1 MLIQCSVISKSQL
14 IILHLSMC
22 NQTIFSAYPREK
34 RKKKKESEL
43 FFFSLEKISEFKA
56 QELILPAS
64 YLIDLS
70 AAMNLEERF
79 AGDLIDLY

>member
-1 MLIQCSVISKSQL
+1 M
-14 IILHLSMC
+14 
-22 NQTIFSAYPREK
+22 
-34 RKKKKESEL
+34 
-43 FFFSLEKISEFKA
+43 SEFKA

-79 AGDLIDLY
+79 AGRSDRSALRLQVQGDKWLMKKRKKHVILIIVCIIIIFFPKQKLKQNNSYLGNQD

>member
-1 MLIQCSVISKSQL
+1 MQSDY
-14 IILHLSMC
+14 
-22 NQTIFSAYPREK
+22 IFSLFK
-34 RKKKKESEL
+34 RKKEKKKNL
-43 FFFSLEKISEFKA
+43 NYFFSLEKMSEFKA

-79 AGDLIDLY
+79 AERSDRSAQRLQVQGDK

>member
-1 MLIQCSVISKSQL
+1 
-14 IILHLSMC
+14 MC
-22 NQTIFSAYPREK
+22 NQTIFSAYSREK
-34 RKKKKESEL
+34 RKKKKNL
-43 FFFSLEKISEFKA
+43 NYFFSLEKMSEFKA

-79 AGDLIDLY
+79 AERSDRSAQRLQVQGDK

>member
-1 MLIQCSVISKSQL
+1 MQSDY
-14 IILHLSMC
+14 
-22 NQTIFSAYPREK
+22 IFSLFK
-34 RKKKKESEL
+34 RKKEKKKKNL
-43 FFFSLEKISEFKA
+43 NYFFSLEKMSEFKA

-79 AGDLIDLY
+79 AERSDRSAQRLQVQGDK

>member
-1 MLIQCSVISKSQL
+1 M
-14 IILHLSMC
+14 
-22 NQTIFSAYPREK
+22 
-34 RKKKKESEL
+34 
-43 FFFSLEKISEFKA
+43 SEFKA

-79 AGDLIDLY
+79 AERSDISAQRLQVQGDK